1 MHTQIQSMV
10 GAQVIVA
17 IAVIVRTWLE
27 LSCHKSAGTDLKWVL
42 LTGGTEG
49 KGNT

>member
-10 GAQVIVA
+10 GAQVIIA

-27 LSCHKSAGTDLKWVL
+27 LSCHKSAGTDLK
-42 LTGGTEG
+42 
-49 KGNT
+49 